1 MTKPSKDPRPRPMV
15 ATGTAADPYAVD
27 AAPVKAWKPDGTFVV
42 PVEVMQGRTLAG
54 TIISV
59 PNPQYEAAVHEPSPW
74 DRKPE
79 LLTYTTGAL
88 SPKQVVE
95 DAEKVIADAGTT
107 NAVTVGPGLLAGL
120 LAIALELPLS
130 EIEELRR

>member
-1 MTKPSKDPRPRPMV
+1 MPSPV
-15 ATGTAADPYAVD
+15 GDPYAVD
-27 AAPVKAWKPDGTFVV
+27 KVPVKAYTPDGYAIV

-59 PNPQYEAAVHEPSPW
+59 PNPQYEAAVREPSPW

-79 LLTYTTGAL
+79 PLTYTTGAL
-88 SPKQVVE
+88 DPQQ
-95 DAEKVIADAGTT
+95 VIAAAQTAMQEAGTT

-120 LAIALELPLS
+120 LAIALKLPLS